1 MDRLVVL
8 VDAGYLLSQAV
19 KVLSNNQSR
28 SRAELQLNNASGLVT
43 MLVEKAKSELQNQ
56 SLLRVYWYDGVKNGL
71 SVDHKALVAV
81 NDVQLRAGT
90 VNGKGQQKGVD
101 SKIVIDLIELAT
113 NHAISD
119 AMIVTGDGD
128 LAIGIEL
135 SQRRGIRVAVLGV
148 EELSMGVPHSQSAEV
163 TDVADRAI
171 RIGAADLS
179 PYLSYV
185 PKATASSQPQ
195 SSAIPPLTPPSQA
208 SNLAAQTTVVTSVQP
223 PQPPQP
229 VSLAT
234 LVGQFVSSKQP
245 ALDPSTTITD
255 QGRVDPAIDRE
266 LMFFVL
272 TGLGRG
278 LTGQEKT
285 QARLELRTLLGWT
298 APSP

>member
-43 MLVEKAKSELQNQ
+43 MLVDKAKSELQNQ

-185 PKATASSQPQ
+185 PKTTASSQPQ

-208 SNLAAQTTVVTSVQP
+208 SNLAAQTTVVTIV
-223 PQPPQP
+223 QPPQP

>member
-1 MDRLVVL
+1 ML
-8 VDAGYLLSQAV
+8 VD
-19 KVLSNNQSR
+19 
-28 SRAELQLNNASGLVT
+28 
-43 MLVEKAKSELQNQ
+43 KAKSELQNQ

-185 PKATASSQPQ
+185 PKTTASSQPQ

-208 SNLAAQTTVVTSVQP
+208 SNLAAQTTVVTIV
-223 PQPPQP
+223 QPPQP

>member
-1 MDRLVVL
+1 
-8 VDAGYLLSQAV
+8 
-19 KVLSNNQSR
+19 
-28 SRAELQLNNASGLVT
+28 
-43 MLVEKAKSELQNQ
+43 MLVNKAKSELQNQ

-71 SVDHKALVAV
+71 SADHRALVAV
-81 NDVQLRAGT
+81 DDVQLRAGT

-163 TDVADRAI
+163 TDVADRTI

-179 PYLSYV
+179 PYLSYI
-185 PKATASSQPQ
+185 PKASPSPQPLSPSGTPASPPQQQTSSGTPQ
-195 SSAIPPLTPPSQA
+195 SSI
-208 SNLAAQTTVVTSVQP
+208 VTA
-223 PQPPQP
+223 PQP
-229 VSLAT
+229 VQPVSVDG
-234 LVGQFVSSKQP
+234 LVSQFVSSKQP
-245 ALDPSTTITD
+245 ALDPSTTITA
-255 QGRVDPAIDRE
+255 QGRVDPTIDKE

-285 QARLELRTLLGWT
+285 QARSELRTLLGWT
-298 APSP
+298 TSNP